1 MISKKKL
8 SIYLIPAI
16 LITGLGLLIAG
27 GGLESTGPEPK
38 NSEPTENRGI
48 GMTEEELE
56 DLSGYSRAV
65 FAGGCFWCMEP
76 PFEKLIGV
84 AEVISGYTGGE
95 EKDPSYRDVAYGKTS
110 HLESVTVYYNP
121 SVITYDQLLDVFWRN
136 VDPTDTGGQFVDR
149 GHHYTTAIYYTELEQ
164 KEAAMKSKAELAA
177 SGMFSEEIVTPIL
190 EAGPF
195 YPAEDYHQDYYQKN
209 TFHYSRYRSG
219 SGRDSFVND
228 VWSGFDKVDGV
239 ETKESRYGTFDKEE
253 KLKELTALQY
263 KVTQEEGTEPPFN
276 NEYWDNKNAGIYV
289 DIVSGEPLFSS
300 THKYVSGT
308 GWPSFTRPLEPDHI
322 VYKSDNKLSQ
332 ERIEVISYYGESHLG
347 HVFRD
352 GPKPTGLRYCINSA
366 SLRFVPLE
374 QMEVEGYAQYL
385 VLFD

>member
-1 MISKKKL
+1 MLNKKKV
-8 SIYLIPAI
+8 SIYLIPII
-16 LITGLGLLIAG
+16 LISGIGFLIAG
-27 GGLESTGPEPK
+27 GGPENTGSGNK
-38 NSEPTENRGI
+38 SEPAENRGI
-48 GMTEEELE
+48 NIPEEELE
-56 DLSGYSRAV
+56 DLSGYSRAI

-84 AEVISGYTGGE
+84 AEVISGYTGGK
-95 EKDPSYRDVAYGKTS
+95 EKDPSYQEVAYGKTS

-121 SVITYDQLLDVFWRN
+121 KVITYSQLLDIFWRN
-136 VDPTDTGGQFVDR
+136 VDPTDSGGQFVDR
-149 GHHYTTAIYYTELEQ
+149 GNHYTTAIYYTDPEQ
-164 KEAAMKSKAELAA
+164 KAAAETSKAELAA

-195 YPAEDYHQDYYQKN
+195 YPAEEYHQDYYEKSS
-209 TFHYSRYRSG
+209 FYYSRYRSG
-219 SGRDSFVND
+219 SGRDSFISD

-239 ETKESRYGTFDKEE
+239 ATKESRYGSFDKAARLE
-253 KLKELTALQY
+253 KLTSLQY
-263 KVTQEEGTEPPFN
+263 KVTQEEGTERPFN
-276 NEYWDNKNAGIYV
+276 NEYWDNKQAGIYV

-322 VYKSDNKLSQ
+322 VYKTDNKLSQ

-366 SLRFVPLE
+366 ALRFVPRE
-374 QMEVEGYAQYL
+374 QMEAEGYAQYL